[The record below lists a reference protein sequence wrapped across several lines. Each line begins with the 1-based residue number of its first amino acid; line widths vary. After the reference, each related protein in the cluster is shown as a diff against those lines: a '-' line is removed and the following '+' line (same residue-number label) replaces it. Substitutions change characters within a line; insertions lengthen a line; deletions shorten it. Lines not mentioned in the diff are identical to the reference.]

1 MSETIVV
8 SVSCALNVEGAFC
21 NVKQLE
27 EAIVAE
33 TFRAGQQL
41 YRQAAAAYQD
51 GWLAAHADHYVAV
64 RWRERTLVTPL
75 GELRLPVRVVRER
88 DQAQGGYHSLA
99 KLLWRG
105 KATRLLSPAVE
116 QQALQAATEQ
126 NYRPA
131 ATRVGQWCRA
141 RISHWAVWTC
151 VQYYG
156 AKLQQ
161 QQARDWWP
169 EKPHRWNAEVVVT
182 EMDTAWLKRQ
192 RHGAS
197 KSAPQYFMMQLGLH
211 YTGRVARYEA
221 SGERTVRLA
230 QKSWLAS
237 AESVGLFGTR
247 LRRQRDRHYGMNPA
261 LSVVLS
267 DGDEGLERMR
277 EEEFGEAVWLLDRW
291 HVAKR
296 VREFAGADQEA
307 YRWIMAG
314 VYAGDSEAVL
324 EALRAQAPPL
334 GSPAYGGWR
343 DLFGYVLGN
352 REGIDAYARI
362 EARWRRRSGRE
373 GPVVRAG
380 SGAVEK
386 NVEVQINRRFKKQ
399 GRSWDPVRADRLMQ
413 LRWLQT
419 DRRNWQHW
427 WERTCLSTTKVNPG
441 WAATDN

>member
-1 MSETIVV
+1 MSETIGV
-8 SVSCALNVEGAFC
+8 SVSCTLSVKGAFRD
-21 NVKQLE
+21 VKQLE
-27 EAIVAE
+27 QAIVAE

-51 GWLAAHADHYVAV
+51 GWLASHTDHYLAV

-105 KATRLLSPAVE
+105 KATGLLSPAVE
-116 QQALQAATEQ
+116 QQALEAATEQ

-131 ATRVGQWCRA
+131 AARVGQWCRA
-141 RISHWAVWTC
+141 RISHWVVWSC

-156 AKLQQ
+156 AKLQEQ
-161 QQARDWWP
+161 LARDWWP
-169 EKPHRWNAEVVVT
+169 EKAQRWHAEVVVT
-182 EMDTAWLKRQ
+182 EMDATWLKRQ
-192 RHGAS
+192 RRGAP
-197 KSAPQYFMMQLGLH
+197 KTAPQYFMMQLGLH

-221 SGERTVRLA
+221 SDGRTVALA

-237 AESVGLFGTR
+237 TESVGLFGTR
-247 LRRQRDRHYGMNPA
+247 LRRQRDRHYGSSPV

-277 EEEFGEAVWLLDRW
+277 EAEFGEAVWLLDRW

-307 YRWIMAG
+307 YRRIMAG
-314 VYAGDSEAVL
+314 VYASDSEAVL
-324 EALRAQAPPL
+324 EALRAQAPAA
-334 GSPAYGGWR
+334 GSVAERAWR
-343 DLFGYVLGN
+343 ELFGYVLGN

-362 EARWRRRSGRE
+362 AARWRRRSGRE
-373 GPVVRAG
+373 GPVVRVG

-413 LRWLQT
+413 LRWLQS
-419 DRRNWQHW
+419 DRRNWRHW

-441 WAATDN
+441 WPTTDN

>member
-1 MSETIVV
+1 MPETIVV
-8 SVSCALNVEGAFC
+8 SVSCALSVEGRFSD
-21 NVKQLE
+21 VKQLE
-27 EAIVAE
+27 QAVVAE

-41 YRQAAAAYQD
+41 YRQAAGVYQD
-51 GWLAAHADHYVAV
+51 GWLAAHAKRYVAV
-64 RWRERTLVTPL
+64 RWRERILVTPL

-88 DQAQGGYHSLA
+88 GCPQGGYHSLA

-116 QQALQAATEQ
+116 QQALEAATEQ

-141 RISHWAVWTC
+141 RISHWAVWSC

-156 AKLQQ
+156 AKLQEQ
-161 QQARDWWP
+161 LARDCWP
-169 EKPHRWNAEVVVT
+169 EQAHRWRSAAVVT
-182 EMDTAWLKRQ
+182 EVDTAWLKRQ
-192 RHGAS
+192 RRGGRPRS
-197 KSAPQYFMMQLGLH
+197 PQYFMMQLGLH
-211 YTGRVARYEA
+211 YTGRALRYEA
-221 SGERTVRLA
+221 SGERTVRLT

-237 AESVGLFGTR
+237 TESVGLFGTR
-247 LRRQRDRHYGMNPA
+247 LRRQRDRHYGVSPA

-277 EEEFGEAVWLLDRW
+277 EQEFGEAIWLLDRW

-296 VREFAGADQEA
+296 VREFVGADQVA
-307 YRWIMAG
+307 YRQIMAG
-314 VYAGDSEAVL
+314 VYASDSEAVL
-324 EALRAQAPPL
+324 EALRAQAPPV
-334 GSPAYGGWR
+334 GSVAERPWR

-352 REGIDAYARI
+352 REGLDAYAQI
-362 EARWRRRSGRE
+362 PARWRRRNGRE

-399 GRSWDPVRADRLMQ
+399 GRSWNPVRADRLMQ
-413 LRWLQT
+413 LRWLQSEQ
-419 DRRNWQHW
+419 RNWQHW
-427 WERTCLSTTKVNPG
+427 WQKVCLSTTKVNPG
-441 WAATDN
+441 WAANDN

>member
-8 SVSCALNVEGAFC
+8 SVSCTLSVEGAFC
-21 NVKQLE
+21 DVKQLE
-27 EAIVAE
+27 DAIVAE

-41 YRQAAAAYQD
+41 YQQAAAAYQD
-51 GWLAAHADHYVAV
+51 GWLAAHAERYVAV

-88 DQAQGGYHSLA
+88 DSAQGGYHSLA

-116 QQALQAATEQ
+116 QQALEAATEQ

-131 ATRVGQWCRA
+131 AARVSQWCRA
-141 RISHWAVWTC
+141 QISHWAVWSC

-156 AKLQQ
+156 AKLQEQ
-161 QQARDWWP
+161 MARDWWP
-169 EKPHRWNAEVVVT
+169 EKAHRWEAEAVVT
-182 EMDTAWLKRQ
+182 EMDATWLKRQ
-192 RHGAS
+192 RWGAQ
-197 KSAPQYFMMQLGLH
+197 KKAPQYFLMQLGLH
-211 YTGRVARYEA
+211 YTGRAARYEA
-221 SGERTVRLA
+221 SEGRTVALV

-237 AESVGLFGTR
+237 TESVGLFGTR
-247 LRRQRDRHYGMNPA
+247 LRRQRDRHYGSSPA
-261 LSVVLS
+261 LGVVLS
-267 DGDEGLERMR
+267 DGDEGLERVR

-296 VREFAGADQEA
+296 VREFVGADQEA
-307 YRWIMAG
+307 YRRIMAG
-314 VYAGDSEAVL
+314 VYASDSEAVL
-324 EALRAQAPPL
+324 EALRAQAPPA
-334 GSPAYGGWR
+334 GSAAERSWR

-362 EARWRRRSGRE
+362 AARWRRQRGRE

-441 WAATDN
+441 WAPTDN